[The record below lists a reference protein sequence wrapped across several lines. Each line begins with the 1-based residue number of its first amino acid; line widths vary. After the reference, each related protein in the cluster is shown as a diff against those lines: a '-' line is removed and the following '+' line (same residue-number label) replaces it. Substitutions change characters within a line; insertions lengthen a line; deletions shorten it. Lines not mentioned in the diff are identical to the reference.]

1 MTEVVKNE
9 NIVCTVI
16 NITQR
21 NLNILYRYFNIYG
34 SKCYKKLQEYE
45 GDRHIWE
52 NADSQVYTKM
62 SSKDFPFVCEFEV
75 TLQDNDINNFVLTC
89 NLYLNNIRI
98 HTFKILNN
106 SEEFNVNEHRHNL
119 ECLQKEYRL
128 CKCGHL
134 CSDGRD
140 QCNKC
145 YVYDYEHEENCS
157 ICLENNYVWE
167 KLECG
172 HCFHDH
178 CLNKLT
184 KYRCPLCR
192 QEFCPS
198 KRGVRM

>member
-52 NADSQVYTKM
+52 ESDEQVYEKT
-62 SSKDFPFVCEFEV
+62 SSRDFPFVCKFDV
-75 TLQDNDINNFVLTC
+75 TLRDNDINNFVLTC

-106 SEEFNVNEHRHNL
+106 SEELAKYKKLL
-119 ECLQKEYRL
+119 EPKFDVRGYIDSRKEAKTTANFDVMNYIDDRIAEAEV
-128 CKCGHL
+128 GD
-134 CSDGRD
+134 SD
-140 QCNKC
+140 
-145 YVYDYEHEENCS
+145 
-157 ICLENNYVWE
+157 
-167 KLECG
+167 
-172 HCFHDH
+172 
-178 CLNKLT
+178 
-184 KYRCPLCR
+184 
-192 QEFCPS
+192 
-198 KRGVRM
+198 